1 MALKEEQEWKN
12 HQQSNFSPD
21 SYRDQILMKYT
32 GLHQQIQRN
41 NINSFLLLIAFPVLL
56 LGVFYIIT
64 YFFIET
70 NPKQY
75 GVSDY
80 QLPTET
86 NTAFFSI
93 APFILIGVVIWFL
106 IAWAGHAAF
115 IRLAT
120 GAKPLERKENKRVY
134 NLVENLCISKGMK
147 MPKINLIDD
156 DSLNA
161 FASGIDE
168 KSYSVTLSKG
178 IIDKLNDEE
187 LEGVI
192 AHELSHIR
200 NRDVRVLIISIIF
213 VGIFAFLA
221 EVAFRSIRFT
231 GSGKKDSKGGG
242 IIILVAIMVTALA
255 YLISMFLRFGISRKR
270 EYLADA
276 GAADMT
282 RKPYALASALK
293 KISSD
298 PYIEAV
304 ENRDVAQLFIDN
316 PQVSNRKSV
325 SWDNLFATH
334 PPIEKRIEL
343 LEQFV

>member
-1 MALKEEQEWKN
+1 
-12 HQQSNFSPD
+12 
-21 SYRDQILMKYT
+21 MKYI
-32 GLHQQIQRN
+32 GLHRQIQRN
-41 NINSFLLLIAFPVLL
+41 NFNSFLLLISFPALL
-56 LGVFYIIT
+56 LGVFYVIA

-70 NPKQY
+70 GPNHY
-75 GVSDY
+75 DVSDY
-80 QLPTET
+80 QLPTES

-106 IAWAGHAAF
+106 IAWAGHATF

-120 GAKPLERKENKRVY
+120 GAKPLDRKENKRVY
-134 NLVENLCISKGMK
+134 NLVENLCISKGTK
-147 MPKINLIDD
+147 MPNINIIED

-168 KSYSVTLSKG
+168 KSYSITLSAG
-178 IIDKLNDEE
+178 IINKLDDEE

-192 AHELSHIR
+192 AHELTHIR
-200 NRDVRVLIISIIF
+200 NRDTRVLIISIIF

-221 EVAFRSIRFT
+221 EVAFRSLRFA
-231 GSGKKDSKGGG
+231 GRGKKDSKGGG
-242 IIILVAIMVTALA
+242 AVILIAIIVTALA
-255 YLISMFLRFGISRKR
+255 YLISMLLRFGISRKR

-282 RKPYALASALK
+282 KKPYALANALK
-293 KISSD
+293 KISAD

-316 PQVSNRKSV
+316 PQVSNRKSG
-325 SWDNLFATH
+325 SWDNLFSTH
-334 PPIEKRIEL
+334 PPIEKRIGL

>member
-1 MALKEEQEWKN
+1 
-12 HQQSNFSPD
+12 
-21 SYRDQILMKYT
+21 MKYT

-41 NINSFLLLIAFPVLL
+41 NTNSFLLLISFPALL
-56 LGVFYIIT
+56 LGMFYIII
-64 YFFIET
+64 YFIAKDNASEYPGD
-70 NPKQY
+70 NY
-75 GVSDY
+75 
-80 QLPTET
+80 PT
-86 NTAFFSI
+86 SI
-93 APFILIGVVIWFL
+93 DHNAMFLAAVPFIIISVGIWFL
-106 IAWAGHAAF
+106 IAWAGHATF

-147 MPKINLIDD
+147 MPKINIIDD

-168 KSYSVTLSKG
+168 KTYSVTLSKG
-178 IIDKLNDEE
+178 IINKLNDEE

-213 VGIFAFLA
+213 VGIFAFIA
-221 EVAFRSIRFT
+221 EVAFRSLRFA
-231 GSGKKDSKGGG
+231 GGGKKNGKGGG
-242 IIILVAIMVTALA
+242 AIILIAIVLTAIA
-255 YLISMFLRFGISRKR
+255 YLISMLLRFGISRKR

-276 GAADMT
+276 GATDMT
-282 RKPYALASALK
+282 KKPYALASALK
-293 KISSD
+293 KISAD

-316 PQVSNRKSV
+316 PQVSNRKSA
-325 SWDNLFATH
+325 SWDNLFSTH

>member
-1 MALKEEQEWKN
+1 
-12 HQQSNFSPD
+12 
-21 SYRDQILMKYT
+21 MKYI
-32 GLHQQIQRN
+32 GLQTQIQRN
-41 NINSFLLLIAFPVLL
+41 NTNSFLLLIAFPALL
-56 LGVFYIIT
+56 LGMLYIII
-64 YFFIET
+64 YFIAKDNASEYPDE
-70 NPKQY
+70 NYP
-75 GVSDY
+75 VSIDHNAMF
-80 QLPTET
+80 LSAVPVV
-86 NTAFFSI
+86 
-93 APFILIGVVIWFL
+93 LIGVGIWFL

-134 NLVENLCISKGMK
+134 NLVENLCISKGMT

-168 KSYSVTLSKG
+168 KSYTVTLSRG
-178 IIDKLNDEE
+178 IINKLDDEE

-192 AHELSHIR
+192 AHELSQIR
-200 NRDVRVLIISIIF
+200 NRDARVLIISIIF

-221 EVAFRSIRFT
+221 EIAFRSLRFA
-231 GSGKKDSKGGG
+231 GRGKKEKGGG
-242 IIILVAIMVTALA
+242 AIILIAIVVTAVA
-255 YLISMFLRFGISRKR
+255 YLISVLLRFGISRRR

-282 RKPYALASALK
+282 KKPYALASALK
-293 KISSD
+293 KISGD

-316 PQVSNRKSV
+316 PTPSTHKSA